1 MCFVS
6 SSEVAVASRKIYT
19 DYIYFFSQNIFVT
32 TETKNAG
39 NNSYMSDRPEENLSV
54 LEYNLTNNEKTQIKI
69 MANYGKITL

>member
-19 DYIYFFSQNIFVT
+19 DYRYFSHKIFLLQQKQ
-32 TETKNAG
+32 KNAG